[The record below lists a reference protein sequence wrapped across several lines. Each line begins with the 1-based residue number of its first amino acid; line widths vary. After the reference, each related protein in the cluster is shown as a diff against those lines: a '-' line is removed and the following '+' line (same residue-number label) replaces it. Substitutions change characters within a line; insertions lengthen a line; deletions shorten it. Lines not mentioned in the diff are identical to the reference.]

1 MGDIFSFLQDFDMA
15 KLLPAPDQYLRNLEG
30 WTRFGLLL
38 CPLLL
43 LGLGFLFRDYPP
55 QDTGKRLCI
64 RTKWSVASQ
73 KAWEM
78 THVLAGARFILAGAG
93 MGGAVLLISLFFRLM
108 GTQAMMNVA
117 LLLVIAELVVLVV
130 ILRGIRKEVEK
141 ASRKK

>member
-15 KLLPAPDQYLRNLEG
+15 KLLPAPDQYLRSLEG

-55 QDTGKRLCI
+55 QDTEKRLSI
-64 RTKWSVASQ
+64 RTKWSMSSQ

-108 GTQAMMNVA
+108 GGMAMMNVA
-117 LLLVIAELVVLVV
+117 LLLAVAELVVVIL
-130 ILRGIRKEVEK
+130 ILRGIRGEVEK
-141 ASRKK
+141 AAYK